1 METLNKKD
9 WLSKKDWQAGLTSY
23 LVKVGTTEDGE
34 DVIRELFRVACVN
47 SFGDRFE
54 SKFSSFDRSEANRF
68 CNKVVIALH
77 RSKADPSLSKKWFRG
92 RAVYGSAAY
101 TAYGQAEEVAWERK
115 AEGR

>member
-1 METLNKKD
+1 MET
-9 WLSKKDWQAGLTSY
+9 LSKKDWQAGLTSN

-54 SKFSSFDRSEANRF
+54 SEFSSFNRSEANRF

-77 RSKADPSLSKKWFRG
+77 RDKADPSTSKKWFRG
-92 RAVYGSAAY
+92 NAVYGSAAY
-101 TAYGQAEEVAWERK
+101 TAYGQAEEVAWEHK
-115 AEGR
+115 VEGR